1 MKRIRAFIPYLLA
14 YRWEI
19 SIGIIALLA
28 TDLIG
33 LAIPWILKNFIDLL
47 PQKPS
52 GLELAWYAGLLFLA
66 AIGQGVSR
74 FGWRK
79 YLFGTSRKVEVDI
92 LNKLFRHLQ
101 SLDRTFF
108 QNQKVGDLMSR
119 ATNDL
124 RAVKDF
130 LGLALLVVLDAVVV
144 IVTAVGLMIYINP
157 KLTFYAL
164 LPLPLLSILFFG
176 FIKTIGARHTAIQE
190 SLAKIT
196 SMVQE
201 NLAGIRVLHAFV
213 QEEHEMKRFDDLN
226 REHIAKNMG
235 LAKLFGMFTPSL
247 VLIIGIAALI
257 TLWVGGK
264 EVIAHQMAIQ
274 SGEVVENVF
283 SLGSFVAFN
292 GYLLMLSWPMMAI
305 GYVTN
310 LTQKGLAAMD
320 RIQEIFDSRSSLTVA
335 SPDTSVG
342 NLQGGIE
349 FKDLMFRYPG
359 DSDPVLEHIDLKIK
373 PGNTVALIGM
383 IGSGKSSFVQLIPR
397 IFDAEGD
404 SIFIDGQPIREIPL
418 HRLRNHI
425 SFVDQEPFLFSTSI
439 RNNIAMGRNDATD
452 EEIEAIVRCVHL
464 TPDLER
470 WPQRLETVVGER
482 GVSLSGGQKQ
492 RIALA
497 RALIRSPKILILDD
511 AFSSLDIETEA
522 IIINNIKKITGAL
535 TTILITH
542 RLTITRQV
550 DQILVMERGK
560 IVERGNHEMLMKNE
574 GLYQR
579 MYNNQAL
586 AREMEILLQ

>member
-1 MKRIRAFIPYLLA
+1 MKRLQAFIPYLHA
-14 YRWEI
+14 YRWEMT
-19 SIGIIALLA
+19 IGIIALLA
-28 TDLIG
+28 TDFIALV
-33 LAIPWILKNFIDLL
+33 IPWLLKNFIDLL

-52 GLELAWYAGLLFLA
+52 GSELAWYAGMLFLA

-79 YLFGTSRKVEVDI
+79 YLFGPSRKIEVDI
-92 LNKLFRHLQ
+92 LNKLFQHLQ
-101 SLDRTFF
+101 TLDKTFF

-130 LGLALLVVLDAVVV
+130 LGLGLLVVLDAVVV
-144 IVTAVGLMIYINP
+144 IIAAVGLMIAINP
-157 KLTFYAL
+157 QLTFYAL

-176 FIKTIGARHTAIQE
+176 FIKTIGVRHTAIQE
-190 SLAKIT
+190 NLAKIT

-235 LAKLFGMFTPSL
+235 LAQLFGMFTPSL
-247 VLIIGIAALI
+247 VLTIGIAGLI

-264 EVIAHQMAIQ
+264 EVIAHSLAIQ

-283 SLGSFVAFN
+283 TLGSFVAFS

-310 LTQKGLAAMD
+310 LTQKGLAAMG
-320 RIQEIFDSRSSLTVA
+320 RIQEIFDSQSSLIEESSPVPTV
-335 SPDTSVG
+335 SIE
-342 NLQGGIE
+342 GGLE
-349 FKDLMFRYPG
+349 FKDVTFGYPG
-359 DSDPVLEHIDLKIK
+359 EPDPVLQNIDLKIE
-373 PGNTVALIGM
+373 PGSTVALIGM
-383 IGSGKSSFVQLIPR
+383 IGSGKSSFAQLIPR

-404 SIFIDGQPIREIPL
+404 SIFIDGQPIKEISL
-418 HRLRNHI
+418 NQLRSHI
-425 SFVDQEPFLFSTSI
+425 AFVDQEPFLFSTSI
-439 RNNIAMGRNDATD
+439 RNNIAMGRSGVTN
-452 EEIEAIVRCVHL
+452 EEIEAMVRCVHL
-464 TPDLER
+464 MPDLER
-470 WPQRLETVVGER
+470 WPKGLETVVGER

-497 RALIRSPKILILDD
+497 RALIRNPKILILDD

-522 IIINNIKKITGAL
+522 IILNNIRKITRSL
-535 TTILITH
+535 TTLIITH

-550 DQILVMERGK
+550 DQILVMERGQ
-560 IVERGNHEMLMKNE
+560 IVERGKHELLMKNE

-579 MYNNQAL
+579 IYNNQAL

>member
-1 MKRIRAFIPYLLA
+1 MKRIRAFIPYLRA

-19 SIGIIALLA
+19 TIGIIALLA

-33 LAIPWILKNFIDLL
+33 LVIPWLLKNFIDLL

-52 GLELAWYAGLLFLA
+52 GSELAWYAGLLFLA

-79 YLFGTSRKVEVDI
+79 YLFGPSRKIEVDI

-101 SLDRTFF
+101 TLDKTFF

-130 LGLALLVVLDAVVV
+130 LGLGLLVVLDAVVV
-144 IVTAVGLMIYINP
+144 VVAAVGLMIYINP
-157 KLTFYAL
+157 QLTFYVL

-176 FIKTIGARHTAIQE
+176 FIKTIGVRHTAIQE
-190 SLAKIT
+190 HLAKIT

-274 SGEVVENVF
+274 SGQVVENVF

-310 LTQKGLAAMD
+310 LTQKGLAAMA
-320 RIQEIFDSRSSLTVA
+320 RIQEIFDSRSSLTA
-335 SPDTSVG
+335 PTSGTSVG
-342 NLQGGIE
+342 TLKGGIE
-349 FKDLMFRYPG
+349 FRDLTFSYPG
-359 DSDPVLEHIDLKIK
+359 EPDPVLGHINLKIE
-373 PGNTVALIGM
+373 PGSTVALIGM
-383 IGSGKSSFVQLIPR
+383 IGSGKSSFAQLIPR

-418 HRLRNHI
+418 DRLRNHI

-439 RNNIAMGRNDATD
+439 RNNISVGRSGVMD
-452 EEIEAIVRCVHL
+452 EEIDAIVRCVHL

-470 WPQRLETVVGER
+470 WPQGLDTMVGER

-497 RALIRSPKILILDD
+497 RALIRNPKILILDD

-522 IIINNIKKITGAL
+522 IIVNNIKKITGSL

-542 RLTITRQV
+542 RLTITRRV
-550 DQILVMERGK
+550 DQILVMERGQ

-579 MYNNQAL
+579 MYTNQAL

>member
-1 MKRIRAFIPYLLA
+1 MKRIKAFIPYLLA

-52 GLELAWYAGLLFLA
+52 GSELMWYAGLLFLA

-79 YLFGTSRKVEVDI
+79 YLFGPSRKVEVDI

-101 SLDRTFF
+101 SLDKTFF
-108 QNQKVGDLMSR
+108 QKQKVGDLMSR

-130 LGLALLVVLDAVVV
+130 LGLGLLVVLDAAVV
-144 IVTAVGLMIYINP
+144 IIAAVGLMITINP
-157 KLTFYAL
+157 RLTMYAL

-176 FIKTIGARHTAIQE
+176 FIRTIGARHTAIQE
-190 SLAKIT
+190 NLAKIT

-213 QEEHEMKRFDDLN
+213 QEEHEKNRFDDLN
-226 REHIAKNMG
+226 REHITRNMR

-247 VLIIGIAALI
+247 VLTAGVAGLI

-264 EVIAHQMAIQ
+264 EVIADQLAIQ
-274 SGEVVENVF
+274 SGAVVENAF
-283 SLGSFVAFN
+283 TIGSFVAFN

-310 LTQKGLAAMD
+310 LSQKGLAAMD
-320 RIQEIFDSRSSLTVA
+320 RIQQIFDSRSSLTEA
-335 SPDTSVG
+335 SVSG
-342 NLQGGIE
+342 SAKSIEGGIE
-349 FKDLMFRYPG
+349 FKDLTFNYPG
-359 DSDPVLEHIDLKIK
+359 DENPTLKDISLKIE
-373 PGNTVALIGM
+373 PGSTVALIGM
-383 IGSGKSSFVQLIPR
+383 IGSGKSSFAQLVPR

-404 SIFIDGQPIREIPL
+404 SILIDGQPIREIPL
-418 HRLRNHI
+418 DRLRSHI
-425 SFVDQEPFLFSTSI
+425 AFVDQEPFLFSTSI
-439 RNNIAMGRNDATD
+439 RNNIAMGRSGVSD
-452 EEIEAIVRCVHL
+452 EEIDAMVRCVHL

-470 WPQRLETVVGER
+470 WPQGLETVVGER

-497 RALIRSPKILILDD
+497 RTLIRKPKILILDD

-522 IIINNIKKITGAL
+522 IILSNIRRITGSL
-535 TTILITH
+535 TTLIITH
-542 RLTITRQV
+542 RLTITQQV
-550 DQILVMERGK
+550 DQILVMENGQ
-560 IVERGNHEMLMKNE
+560 IVERGDHQKLMSND

-579 MYNNQAL
+579 IYNNQAL

>member
-1 MKRIRAFIPYLLA
+1 MKRIKAFIPYLYT
-14 YRWEI
+14 YRWEMTV
-19 SIGIIALLA
+19 GIIALLA
-28 TDLIG
+28 TDFIG
-33 LAIPWILKNFIDLL
+33 LVIPWILKNFIDLL

-52 GLELAWYAGLLFLA
+52 NSELVWYAGLLFLA

-79 YLFGTSRKVEVDI
+79 YLFGPSRKIEVDI
-92 LNKLFRHLQ
+92 LNKLFFHLQ
-101 SLDRTFF
+101 TLDKTFF
-108 QNQKVGDLMSR
+108 QNQKIGDLMSR

-130 LGLALLVVLDAVVV
+130 LGLGLLVALDAVVV
-144 IVTAVGLMIYINP
+144 IIAAIGLMIYINP
-157 KLTFYAL
+157 QLTFYAL

-190 SLAKIT
+190 NLAKIT

-201 NLAGIRVLHAFV
+201 NLSGIRVLHAFV

-226 REHIAKNMG
+226 RQHIAKNMG

-247 VLIIGIAALI
+247 SLTIGIAILI

-264 EVIAHQMAIQ
+264 QVITDQMAIQ
-274 SGEVVENVF
+274 SGQVVENAF
-283 SLGSFVAFN
+283 TLGSFVAFS
-292 GYLLMLSWPMMAI
+292 GYLLMLAWPMMAL

-320 RIQEIFDSRSSLTVA
+320 RIQEIFDSRSSLIEEA
-335 SPDTSVG
+335 SSTPTKPIE
-342 NLQGGIE
+342 GGIE
-349 FKDLMFRYPG
+349 INDLTFRYPG
-359 DSDPVLEHIDLKIK
+359 EPDPVLKNINLKIE
-373 PGNTVALIGM
+373 PGSTVALIGM
-383 IGSGKSSFVQLIPR
+383 IGSGKSSFAQLIPR
-397 IFDAEGD
+397 IFDAEGA
-404 SIFIDGQPIREIPL
+404 SINVDGQPIRRIPL
-418 HRLRNHI
+418 DLLRRHI
-425 SFVDQEPFLFSTSI
+425 AYVDQEPFLFSTSI
-439 RNNIAMGRNDATD
+439 RNNIAMGRSGVTD
-452 EEIEAIVRCVHL
+452 EEIDDMVRCVHL
-464 TPDLER
+464 TPDLDR
-470 WPQRLETVVGER
+470 WPQGLETVVGER

-497 RALIRSPKILILDD
+497 RALIRNPKILILDD

-522 IIINNIKKITGAL
+522 IIVSNIRRITGSL
-535 TTILITH
+535 TTLLITH
-542 RLTITRQV
+542 RLTITRKV
-550 DQILVMERGK
+550 DQILVMERGE
-560 IVERGNHEMLMKNE
+560 IVERGNHEILIKND

>member
-1 MKRIRAFIPYLLA
+1 MKRIRAFIPYLRA

-19 SIGIIALLA
+19 TIGIIALLA

-33 LAIPWILKNFIDLL
+33 LVIPWLLKNFIDLL

-52 GLELAWYAGLLFLA
+52 GSELAWYAGLLFLA

-79 YLFGTSRKVEVDI
+79 YLFGPSRKIEVDI

-101 SLDRTFF
+101 SLDKTFF

-130 LGLALLVVLDAVVV
+130 LGLGLLVVLDAVVV
-144 IVTAVGLMIYINP
+144 IVAAVGLMIYINP
-157 KLTFYAL
+157 QLTFYAL

-176 FIKTIGARHTAIQE
+176 FIKTIGVRHTAIQE
-190 SLAKIT
+190 HLAKIT

-201 NLAGIRVLHAFV
+201 NLSGIRVLHAFV

-274 SGEVVENVF
+274 SGQVVENVF

-310 LTQKGLAAMD
+310 LTQKGLAAMA
-320 RIQEIFDSRSSLTVA
+320 RIQEIFDSRSSLTVPT
-335 SPDTSVG
+335 SGTSVG
-342 NLQGGIE
+342 TLKGGIE
-349 FKDLMFRYPG
+349 FRDLTFSYPG
-359 DSDPVLEHIDLKIK
+359 EPDPVLGHINLKIE
-373 PGNTVALIGM
+373 PGSTVALIGM
-383 IGSGKSSFVQLIPR
+383 IGSGKSSFAQLIPR
-397 IFDAEGD
+397 IFDAEGV

-418 HRLRNHI
+418 DRLRNHI

-439 RNNIAMGRNDATD
+439 RNNISVGRSGVMD
-452 EEIEAIVRCVHL
+452 EEIDAIVRCVHL

-470 WPQRLETVVGER
+470 WPQGLDTMVGER

-497 RALIRSPKILILDD
+497 RALIRNPKILILDD

-522 IIINNIKKITGAL
+522 IIVNNIKKITGSL

-542 RLTITRQV
+542 RLTITRRV

-579 MYNNQAL
+579 MYTNQAL

>member
-1 MKRIRAFIPYLLA
+1 MKRIRAFIPYLRA

-19 SIGIIALLA
+19 TIGIIALLA

-33 LAIPWILKNFIDLL
+33 LVIPWLLKNFIDLL

-52 GLELAWYAGLLFLA
+52 GSELAWYAGLLFLA
-66 AIGQGVSR
+66 AIGQGVFR

-79 YLFGTSRKVEVDI
+79 YLFGPSRKIEVDI

-101 SLDRTFF
+101 SLDKTFF

-130 LGLALLVVLDAVVV
+130 LGLGLLVVLDAVVV
-144 IVTAVGLMIYINP
+144 IVAAVGLMIYINP
-157 KLTFYAL
+157 QLTFYAL

-176 FIKTIGARHTAIQE
+176 FIKTIGVRHTAIQE
-190 SLAKIT
+190 HLAKIT

-201 NLAGIRVLHAFV
+201 NLSGIRVLHAFV

-264 EVIAHQMAIQ
+264 EVIVHQMAIQ
-274 SGEVVENVF
+274 SGQVVENVF

-310 LTQKGLAAMD
+310 LTQKGLAAMA
-320 RIQEIFDSRSSLTVA
+320 RIQEIFDSRSSLTVPT
-335 SPDTSVG
+335 SGTSVG
-342 NLQGGIE
+342 TLKGGIE
-349 FKDLMFRYPG
+349 FRDLTFSYPG
-359 DSDPVLEHIDLKIK
+359 EPDPVLGHINLKIE
-373 PGNTVALIGM
+373 PGSTVALIGM
-383 IGSGKSSFVQLIPR
+383 IGSGKSSFAQLIPR
-397 IFDAEGD
+397 IFDAEGV

-418 HRLRNHI
+418 DRLRNHI

-439 RNNIAMGRNDATD
+439 RNNISVGRSGVMD
-452 EEIEAIVRCVHL
+452 EEIDAIVRCVHL

-470 WPQRLETVVGER
+470 WPQGLDTMVGER

-497 RALIRSPKILILDD
+497 RALIRNPKILILDD

-522 IIINNIKKITGAL
+522 IIVNNIKKITGSL

-542 RLTITRQV
+542 RLTITRRV
-550 DQILVMERGK
+550 DQILVMERGQ
-560 IVERGNHEMLMKNE
+560 IVERGNHEKLMKNE

-579 MYNNQAL
+579 MYTNQAL

>member
-1 MKRIRAFIPYLLA
+1 MKRIKAFIPYLYA
-14 YRWEI
+14 YRWEMT
-19 SIGIIALLA
+19 IGIIALLA
-28 TDLIG
+28 TDFIG

-52 GLELAWYAGLLFLA
+52 GSELAWYAGLLFLA
-66 AIGQGVSR
+66 AVGQGVSR

-79 YLFGTSRKVEVDI
+79 YLFGPSRKVEVDI

-101 SLDRTFF
+101 TLDKTFF

-130 LGLALLVVLDAVVV
+130 LGLGLLVVLDAMVV
-144 IVTAVGLMIYINP
+144 IVAAVGLMITINP
-157 KLTFYAL
+157 QLTFYAL

-190 SLAKIT
+190 NLAKIT

-213 QEEHEMKRFDDLN
+213 QEEHEKKRFDDLN

-247 VLIIGIAALI
+247 MLTIGIAGLI

-264 EVIAHQMAIQ
+264 EVITHQLAIQ
-274 SGEVVENVF
+274 AGQVVDNVF
-283 SLGSFVAFN
+283 TLGSFVAFI

-320 RIQEIFDSRSSLTVA
+320 RIQEIFDSRSSLAEGVSSA
-335 SPDTSVG
+335 SIEY
-342 NLQGGIE
+342 LEGGIE
-349 FKDLMFRYPG
+349 FKDLTFTYPG
-359 DSDPVLEHIDLKIK
+359 GSDPVLKHIDLKIE
-373 PGNTVALIGM
+373 PGSTVALIGM
-383 IGSGKSSFVQLIPR
+383 IGSGKSSFAQLIPR

-404 SIFIDGQPIREIPL
+404 SVFIDGQPIREIPL
-418 HRLRNHI
+418 DVLRSHI
-425 SFVDQEPFLFSTSI
+425 AFVDQEPFLFSTSI
-439 RNNIAMGRNDATD
+439 RNNIAMGRSGVTD
-452 EEIEAIVRCVHL
+452 EEIDTMVRCVHL

-470 WPQRLETVVGER
+470 WPQGLETVVGER

-497 RALIRSPKILILDD
+497 RTLIRDPKILILDD

-522 IIINNIKKITGAL
+522 IILGNIRKITGSL
-535 TTILITH
+535 TTLIITH
-542 RLTITRQV
+542 RLTITRRV
-550 DQILVMERGK
+550 DQVLVMEHGQ

-579 MYNNQAL
+579 MYSNQAL

>member
-1 MKRIRAFIPYLLA
+1 MKRIKAFIPYLLA

-28 TDLIG
+28 TDFIG

-52 GLELAWYAGLLFLA
+52 GSELAWYAGLLFLA

-79 YLFGTSRKVEVDI
+79 YLFGPSRKIEVDI

-101 SLDRTFF
+101 SLDKTFF

-130 LGLALLVVLDAVVV
+130 LGLGLLVVLDAVVV
-144 IVTAVGLMIYINP
+144 IVAAVGLMITINP
-157 KLTFYAL
+157 RLTMYAL
-164 LPLPLLSILFFG
+164 LPLPFLSILFFW

-190 SLAKIT
+190 NLSRIT

-213 QEEHEMKRFDDLN
+213 QEEHEKKRFDDLN
-226 REHIAKNMG
+226 REHIVKNMG

-247 VLIIGIAALI
+247 VLTAGIAGLI

-264 EVIAHQMAIQ
+264 EVIAGQLAIQ

-283 SLGSFVAFN
+283 TIGSFVAFN

-310 LTQKGLAAMD
+310 LSQKGLAAMD
-320 RIQEIFDSRSSLTVA
+320 RIQEIFDSRSSLIEKVSSMSTK
-335 SPDTSVG
+335 PIEG
-342 NLQGGIE
+342 EIE
-349 FKDLMFRYPG
+349 FKDVTFSYPG
-359 DSDPVLEHIDLKIK
+359 EPDPILKHIDLKIEA
-373 PGNTVALIGM
+373 GSTVALIGM
-383 IGSGKSSFVQLIPR
+383 IGSGKSSFAQLIPR
-397 IFDAEGD
+397 IFDVEGD
-404 SIFIDGQPIREIPL
+404 SILIDGQPIREIAL
-418 HRLRNHI
+418 SRLRSHI
-425 SFVDQEPFLFSTSI
+425 AFADQEPFLFSTSI
-439 RNNIAMGRNDATD
+439 RNNIAMGREGATD
-452 EEIEAIVRCVHL
+452 EEIDAMVRCVHL

-470 WPQRLETVVGER
+470 WPQGLETVVGER

-497 RALIRSPKILILDD
+497 RTLIRNPKILILDD

-522 IIINNIKKITGAL
+522 IILSNIRRITGSL
-535 TTILITH
+535 TTLIITH

-550 DQILVMERGK
+550 DQILVMEHGQ
-560 IVERGNHEMLMKNE
+560 IVESGNHDELMKTD

-579 MYNNQAL
+579 MFKNQAL

>member
-1 MKRIRAFIPYLLA
+1 MKRLQAFIPYLRA
-14 YRWEI
+14 YRWEMT
-19 SIGIIALLA
+19 IGIIALLT
-28 TDLIG
+28 TDFIALV
-33 LAIPWILKNFIDLL
+33 IPWLLKNFIDLL
-47 PQKPS
+47 PQKPTGS
-52 GLELAWYAGLLFLA
+52 ELAWYAGMLFLA

-79 YLFGTSRKVEVDI
+79 YLFGPSRKVEVDI

-101 SLDRTFF
+101 SLDKTFF

-130 LGLALLVVLDAVVV
+130 LGLGLLVVLDAVVV
-144 IVTAVGLMIYINP
+144 IIAAVGLMITINP
-157 KLTFYAL
+157 QLTFYAL

-176 FIKTIGARHTAIQE
+176 FIKTIGVRHTAIQE
-190 SLAKIT
+190 HLAKIT

-247 VLIIGIAALI
+247 VLTIGIAGLI

-264 EVIAHQMAIQ
+264 EVIAHSLAIQ
-274 SGEVVENVF
+274 SGQVVENVF
-283 SLGSFVAFN
+283 TLGSFVAFS

-320 RIQEIFDSRSSLTVA
+320 RIQEIFDSESSLIEESSPVSTV
-335 SPDTSVG
+335 SIEG
-342 NLQGGIE
+342 RLE
-349 FKDLMFRYPG
+349 FKNVTFGYPG
-359 DSDPVLEHIDLKIK
+359 EPGPVLENINLKIE
-373 PGNTVALIGM
+373 PGSTVALIGM
-383 IGSGKSSFVQLIPR
+383 IGSGKSSFAQLIPR
-397 IFDAEGD
+397 VFDAEGD
-404 SIFIDGQPIREIPL
+404 SIFIDGQSVRGIPL
-418 HRLRNHI
+418 NQLRSHI
-425 SFVDQEPFLFSTSI
+425 AFVDQEPFLFSTSI
-439 RNNIAMGRNDATD
+439 RNNIAMGRSGVTN
-452 EEIEAIVRCVHL
+452 EEIEAMVRCVHL

-470 WPQRLETVVGER
+470 WPQGLETMVGER

-497 RALIRSPKILILDD
+497 RALIRNPKILILDD

-522 IIINNIKKITGAL
+522 IILNNIRKITRSL
-535 TTILITH
+535 TTLIITH

-550 DQILVMERGK
+550 DQILVMERGQ
-560 IVERGNHEMLMKNE
+560 IVERGNHELLMKNE

-579 MYNNQAL
+579 IYNNQAL

>member
-1 MKRIRAFIPYLLA
+1 MKRIRAFIPYLRA

-19 SIGIIALLA
+19 TIGIIALLA

-33 LAIPWILKNFIDLL
+33 LVIPWLLKNFIDLL

-52 GLELAWYAGLLFLA
+52 GSELAWYAGLLFLA

-79 YLFGTSRKVEVDI
+79 YLFGPSRKIEVDI

-101 SLDRTFF
+101 SLDKTFF

-130 LGLALLVVLDAVVV
+130 LGLGLLVVLDAVVV
-144 IVTAVGLMIYINP
+144 IVAAVGLMIYINP
-157 KLTFYAL
+157 QLTFYAL

-176 FIKTIGARHTAIQE
+176 FIKTIGVRHTAIQE
-190 SLAKIT
+190 HLAKIT

-274 SGEVVENVF
+274 SGQVVENVF

-310 LTQKGLAAMD
+310 LTQKGLAAMT
-320 RIQEIFDSRSSLTVA
+320 RIQEIFDSRSSLTA
-335 SPDTSVG
+335 PTSGTSVG
-342 NLQGGIE
+342 TLKGGIE
-349 FKDLMFRYPG
+349 FRDLTFSYPG
-359 DSDPVLEHIDLKIK
+359 EPDPVLEHISLKIE
-373 PGNTVALIGM
+373 PGSTVALIGM
-383 IGSGKSSFVQLIPR
+383 IGSGKSSFAQLIPR
-397 IFDAEGD
+397 IFDAEGA

-418 HRLRNHI
+418 DRLRNHI

-439 RNNIAMGRNDATD
+439 RNNISVGRSGVMD
-452 EEIEAIVRCVHL
+452 EEIDAIVRCVHL

-470 WPQRLETVVGER
+470 WPQGLDTMVGER

-497 RALIRSPKILILDD
+497 RALIRNPKILILDD

-522 IIINNIKKITGAL
+522 IIVNNIKKITGSL

-542 RLTITRQV
+542 RLTITRRV
-550 DQILVMERGK
+550 DQILVMERGQ

-579 MYNNQAL
+579 MYTNQAL

>member
-14 YRWEI
+14 YRWEMT
-19 SIGIIALLA
+19 IGIIALLA
-28 TDLIG
+28 TDFIG

-101 SLDRTFF
+101 SLDKTFF

-130 LGLALLVVLDAVVV
+130 LGLGLLVVLDAVVV
-144 IVTAVGLMIYINP
+144 IVAAVGLMIYINP
-157 KLTFYAL
+157 QLTFYAL

-176 FIKTIGARHTAIQE
+176 FIKTIGVRHTAIQE
-190 SLAKIT
+190 HLAKIT

-201 NLAGIRVLHAFV
+201 NLSGIRVLHAFV

-274 SGEVVENVF
+274 SGQVVENVF

-310 LTQKGLAAMD
+310 LTQKGLAAMA
-320 RIQEIFDSRSSLTVA
+320 RIQEIFDSRSSLTVPT
-335 SPDTSVG
+335 SGTSVG
-342 NLQGGIE
+342 TLKGGIE
-349 FKDLMFRYPG
+349 FRDLTFSYPG
-359 DSDPVLEHIDLKIK
+359 EPDPVLGHINLKIE
-373 PGNTVALIGM
+373 PGSTVALIGM
-383 IGSGKSSFVQLIPR
+383 IGSGKSSFAQLIPR
-397 IFDAEGD
+397 IFDAEGV

-418 HRLRNHI
+418 DRLRNHI

-439 RNNIAMGRNDATD
+439 RNNISVGRSGVMD
-452 EEIEAIVRCVHL
+452 EEIDAIVRCVHL

-470 WPQRLETVVGER
+470 WPQGLDTMVGER

-497 RALIRSPKILILDD
+497 RALIRNPKILILDD

-522 IIINNIKKITGAL
+522 IIVNNIKKITGSL

-542 RLTITRQV
+542 RLTITRRV

-579 MYNNQAL
+579 MYTNQAL

>member
-1 MKRIRAFIPYLLA
+1 MKRIRAFIPYLRA

-19 SIGIIALLA
+19 TIGIIALLA

-33 LAIPWILKNFIDLL
+33 LVIPWLLKNFIDLL

-52 GLELAWYAGLLFLA
+52 GSELAWYAGLLFLA

-79 YLFGTSRKVEVDI
+79 YLFGPSRKIEVDI

-101 SLDRTFF
+101 SLDKTFF

-130 LGLALLVVLDAVVV
+130 LGLGLLVVLDAVVV
-144 IVTAVGLMIYINP
+144 VVAAVGLMIYINP
-157 KLTFYAL
+157 QLTFYAL

-176 FIKTIGARHTAIQE
+176 FIKTIGVRHTAIQE
-190 SLAKIT
+190 HLAKIT

-274 SGEVVENVF
+274 SGQVVENVF

-310 LTQKGLAAMD
+310 LTQKGLAAMA
-320 RIQEIFDSRSSLTVA
+320 RIQEIFDSRSSLTA
-335 SPDTSVG
+335 PTSGTSVG
-342 NLQGGIE
+342 TLKGGIE
-349 FKDLMFRYPG
+349 FRDLTFSYPG
-359 DSDPVLEHIDLKIK
+359 EPDPVLGHINLKIE
-373 PGNTVALIGM
+373 PGSTVALIGM
-383 IGSGKSSFVQLIPR
+383 IGSGKSSFAQLIPR
-397 IFDAEGD
+397 IFDAEGA

-418 HRLRNHI
+418 DRLRTHI

-439 RNNIAMGRNDATD
+439 RNNISVGRSGVMD
-452 EEIEAIVRCVHL
+452 EEIDAIVRCVHL

-470 WPQRLETVVGER
+470 WPQGLDTMVGER

-497 RALIRSPKILILDD
+497 RALIRNPKILILDD

-522 IIINNIKKITGAL
+522 IIVNNIKKITGSL

-542 RLTITRQV
+542 RLTITRRV
-550 DQILVMERGK
+550 DQILVRERGQ
-560 IVERGNHEMLMKNE
+560 IVERGNHETLIKNE

-579 MYNNQAL
+579 MYTNQAL

>member
-14 YRWEI
+14 YRWEMT
-19 SIGIIALLA
+19 IGIIALLA
-28 TDLIG
+28 TDFIS

-52 GLELAWYAGLLFLA
+52 GSELAWYAGLLFLA

-92 LNKLFRHLQ
+92 LNKLFHHLQ
-101 SLDRTFF
+101 SLDKTFF

-130 LGLALLVVLDAVVV
+130 LGLGLLVVLDAVVV
-144 IVTAVGLMIYINP
+144 ITAAVGLMIAINP
-157 KLTFYAL
+157 QLTFYAL

-176 FIKTIGARHTAIQE
+176 FIKTIGVRHTAIQE
-190 SLAKIT
+190 NLAKIT

-213 QEEHEMKRFDDLN
+213 QEEHEQKRFDDLN
-226 REHIAKNMG
+226 REHIARNMG

-247 VLIIGIAALI
+247 VLTVGIAGLI

-264 EVIAHQMAIQ
+264 EVIAHQLAIQ

-283 SLGSFVAFN
+283 SIGSFVAFN

-310 LTQKGLAAMD
+310 LSQKGLAAME
-320 RIQEIFDSRSSLTVA
+320 RIQEIFDARSSLIEKASSTTVA
-335 SPDTSVG
+335 IE
-342 NLQGGIE
+342 GGIE
-349 FKDLMFRYPG
+349 FKDLTFNYPG
-359 DSDPVLEHIDLKIK
+359 EPDPVLKHIDLKIE
-373 PGNTVALIGM
+373 PGSTVALIGM
-383 IGSGKSSFVQLIPR
+383 IGSGKSSFAQLIPR

-404 SIFIDGQPIREIPL
+404 SIFIDGQLIREIPL
-418 HRLRNHI
+418 DRLRSHI
-425 SFVDQEPFLFSTSI
+425 AFVDQEPFLFSTSI
-439 RNNIAMGRNDATD
+439 RNNIAMGRGDVTD
-452 EEIEAIVRCVHL
+452 EEVDAMVRCVHL

-470 WPQRLETVVGER
+470 WPQGLETVVGER

-497 RALIRSPKILILDD
+497 RTLIRNPKILILDD

-522 IIINNIKKITGAL
+522 IILSNIRRITRSL
-535 TTILITH
+535 TTLLITH

-550 DQILVMERGK
+550 DQILVMERGQ
-560 IVERGNHEMLMKNE
+560 IVERGNHEMLMKSE

>member
-1 MKRIRAFIPYLLA
+1 MKRIRAFIPYLRA

-19 SIGIIALLA
+19 TIGIIALLA

-33 LAIPWILKNFIDLL
+33 LVIPWLLKNFIDLL

-52 GLELAWYAGLLFLA
+52 GSELAWYAGLLFLA

-79 YLFGTSRKVEVDI
+79 YLFGPSRKIEVDI

-101 SLDRTFF
+101 SLDKTFF

-130 LGLALLVVLDAVVV
+130 LGLGLLVVLDAVVV
-144 IVTAVGLMIYINP
+144 IVAAVGLMIYINP
-157 KLTFYAL
+157 QLTFYAL

-176 FIKTIGARHTAIQE
+176 FIKTIGVRHTAIQE
-190 SLAKIT
+190 HLAKIT

-274 SGEVVENVF
+274 SGQVVENVF

-310 LTQKGLAAMD
+310 LTQKGLAAMA
-320 RIQEIFDSRSSLTVA
+320 RIQEIFDSRSSLTA
-335 SPDTSVG
+335 PTSGTSVG
-342 NLQGGIE
+342 TLKGGIE
-349 FKDLMFRYPG
+349 FRDLTFSYPG
-359 DSDPVLEHIDLKIK
+359 EPDPVLEHISLKIE
-373 PGNTVALIGM
+373 PGSTVALIGM
-383 IGSGKSSFVQLIPR
+383 IGSGKSSFAQLIPR
-397 IFDAEGD
+397 IFDAEGA

-418 HRLRNHI
+418 DRLRNHI

-439 RNNIAMGRNDATD
+439 RNNISVGRSGVMD
-452 EEIEAIVRCVHL
+452 EEIDAIVRCVHL

-470 WPQRLETVVGER
+470 WPQGLDTMVGER

-497 RALIRSPKILILDD
+497 RALIRNPKILILDD

-522 IIINNIKKITGAL
+522 IIVNNIKKITGSL

-542 RLTITRQV
+542 RLTITRRV
-550 DQILVMERGK
+550 DQILVMERGQ
-560 IVERGNHEMLMKNE
+560 IVERGNHEKLMKNE

-579 MYNNQAL
+579 MYTNQAL

>member
-1 MKRIRAFIPYLLA
+1 MKRIRAFIPYLRA

-19 SIGIIALLA
+19 TIGIIALLA

-33 LAIPWILKNFIDLL
+33 LVIPWLLKNFIDLL

-52 GLELAWYAGLLFLA
+52 GSELAWYAGLLFLA

-79 YLFGTSRKVEVDI
+79 YLFGPSRKIEVDI

-101 SLDRTFF
+101 SLDKTFF

-130 LGLALLVVLDAVVV
+130 LGLGLLVVLDAVVV
-144 IVTAVGLMIYINP
+144 IVAAVGLMIYINP
-157 KLTFYAL
+157 QLTFYAL

-176 FIKTIGARHTAIQE
+176 FIKTIGVRHTAIQE
-190 SLAKIT
+190 HLAKIT

-274 SGEVVENVF
+274 SGQVVENVF

-310 LTQKGLAAMD
+310 LTQKGLAAMA
-320 RIQEIFDSRSSLTVA
+320 RIQEIFDSRSSLTA
-335 SPDTSVG
+335 PTSGTSVG
-342 NLQGGIE
+342 TLKGGIE
-349 FKDLMFRYPG
+349 FRDLTFSYPG
-359 DSDPVLEHIDLKIK
+359 EPDPVLEHISLKIE
-373 PGNTVALIGM
+373 PGSTVALIGM
-383 IGSGKSSFVQLIPR
+383 IGSGKSSFAQLIPR
-397 IFDAEGD
+397 IFDAEGA

-418 HRLRNHI
+418 DRLRTHI

-439 RNNIAMGRNDATD
+439 RNNISVGRSGVMD
-452 EEIEAIVRCVHL
+452 EEIDAIVRCVHL

-470 WPQRLETVVGER
+470 WPQGLDTMVGER

-497 RALIRSPKILILDD
+497 RALIRNPKILILDD

-522 IIINNIKKITGAL
+522 IIVNNIKKITGSL

-542 RLTITRQV
+542 RLTITRRV
-550 DQILVMERGK
+550 DQILVMERGQ

-579 MYNNQAL
+579 MYTNQAL

>member
-1 MKRIRAFIPYLLA
+1 MKRIRAFIPYLRA

-19 SIGIIALLA
+19 TIGIIALLA

-33 LAIPWILKNFIDLL
+33 LVIPWLLKNFIDLL

-52 GLELAWYAGLLFLA
+52 GSELAWYAGLLFLA

-79 YLFGTSRKVEVDI
+79 YLFGPSRKIEVDI

-101 SLDRTFF
+101 SLDKTFF

-130 LGLALLVVLDAVVV
+130 LGLGLLVVLDAVVV
-144 IVTAVGLMIYINP
+144 IVAAVGLMIYINP
-157 KLTFYAL
+157 QLTFYAL

-176 FIKTIGARHTAIQE
+176 FIKTIGVRHTAIQE
-190 SLAKIT
+190 HLAKIT

-274 SGEVVENVF
+274 SGQVVENVF

-310 LTQKGLAAMD
+310 LTQKGLAAMA
-320 RIQEIFDSRSSLTVA
+320 RIQEIFDSRSSLTA
-335 SPDTSVG
+335 PTSGTSVG
-342 NLQGGIE
+342 TLKGGIE
-349 FKDLMFRYPG
+349 FRDLTFSYPG
-359 DSDPVLEHIDLKIK
+359 EPDPVLENISLKIE
-373 PGNTVALIGM
+373 PGSTVALIGM
-383 IGSGKSSFVQLIPR
+383 IGSGKSSFAQLIPR
-397 IFDAEGD
+397 IFDAEGA

-418 HRLRNHI
+418 DRLRNHI

-439 RNNIAMGRNDATD
+439 RNNISVGRSGVMD
-452 EEIEAIVRCVHL
+452 EEIDAIVRCVHL

-470 WPQRLETVVGER
+470 WPQGLDTMVGER

-497 RALIRSPKILILDD
+497 RALIRNPKILILDD

-522 IIINNIKKITGAL
+522 IIVNNIKKITGSL

-542 RLTITRQV
+542 RLTITRRV
-550 DQILVMERGK
+550 DQILVMERGQ

-579 MYNNQAL
+579 MYTNQAL

>member
-1 MKRIRAFIPYLLA
+1 MKRIRAFIPYLRA

-19 SIGIIALLA
+19 TIGIIALLA

-33 LAIPWILKNFIDLL
+33 LVIPWLLKNFIDLL

-52 GLELAWYAGLLFLA
+52 GSELAWYAGLLFLA

-79 YLFGTSRKVEVDI
+79 YLFGPSRKIEVDI

-101 SLDRTFF
+101 SLDKTFF

-130 LGLALLVVLDAVVV
+130 LGLGLLVVLDAVVV
-144 IVTAVGLMIYINP
+144 IVAAVGLMIYINP
-157 KLTFYAL
+157 QLTFYAL

-176 FIKTIGARHTAIQE
+176 FIKTIGVRHTAIQE
-190 SLAKIT
+190 HLAKIT

-274 SGEVVENVF
+274 SGQVVENVF

-310 LTQKGLAAMD
+310 LTQKGLAAMA
-320 RIQEIFDSRSSLTVA
+320 RIQEIFDSRSSLTA
-335 SPDTSVG
+335 PTSGTSVG
-342 NLQGGIE
+342 TLKGGIE
-349 FKDLMFRYPG
+349 FRDLTFSYPG
-359 DSDPVLEHIDLKIK
+359 EPDPVLEHISLKIE
-373 PGNTVALIGM
+373 PGSTVALIGM
-383 IGSGKSSFVQLIPR
+383 IGSGKSSFAQLIPR
-397 IFDAEGD
+397 IFDAEGAL
-404 SIFIDGQPIREIPL
+404 IFIDGQPIREIPL
-418 HRLRNHI
+418 DRLRNHI

-439 RNNIAMGRNDATD
+439 RNNISVGRSGVMD
-452 EEIEAIVRCVHL
+452 EEIDAIVRCVHL

-470 WPQRLETVVGER
+470 WPQGLDTMVGER

-497 RALIRSPKILILDD
+497 RALIRNPKILILDD

-522 IIINNIKKITGAL
+522 IIVNNIKKITGSL

-542 RLTITRQV
+542 RLTITRRV
-550 DQILVMERGK
+550 DQILVMERGQ

-579 MYNNQAL
+579 MYTNQAL

>member
-1 MKRIRAFIPYLLA
+1 MKRLQAFIPYLRA
-14 YRWEI
+14 YRWEMT
-19 SIGIIALLA
+19 IGIIALLA
-28 TDLIG
+28 TDFIALV
-33 LAIPWILKNFIDLL
+33 IPWLLKNFIDLL

-52 GLELAWYAGLLFLA
+52 GSELAWYAGIIFLA

-79 YLFGTSRKVEVDI
+79 YLFGPSRKIEVDI
-92 LNKLFRHLQ
+92 LNNLFRHLQ
-101 SLDRTFF
+101 TLDKTFF

-130 LGLALLVVLDAVVV
+130 LGLGLLVVLDAVVV
-144 IVTAVGLMIYINP
+144 IIAAVGLMITINP
-157 KLTFYAL
+157 QLTFYAL

-176 FIKTIGARHTAIQE
+176 FIKTIGVRHTAIQE
-190 SLAKIT
+190 HLAKIT

-213 QEEHEMKRFDDLN
+213 QEEHEMKRFDNLN

-235 LAKLFGMFTPSL
+235 LAQLFGMFTPSL
-247 VLIIGIAALI
+247 VLTIGIAGLI

-264 EVIAHQMAIQ
+264 EVIAHSLAIQ
-274 SGEVVENVF
+274 SGQVVENVF
-283 SLGSFVAFN
+283 TLGSFVAFS

-310 LTQKGLAAMD
+310 LTQKGLAAMA
-320 RIQEIFDSRSSLTVA
+320 RIQEIFDSQSSLAEESSSTLTE
-335 SPDTSVG
+335 SIVG
-342 NLQGGIE
+342 GLE
-349 FKDLMFRYPG
+349 FKNVTFGYPG
-359 DSDPVLEHIDLKIK
+359 EPDSVLQNIDLKIE
-373 PGNTVALIGM
+373 PGSTVALIGM
-383 IGSGKSSFVQLIPR
+383 IGSGKSSFAQLIPR
-397 IFDAEGD
+397 IFDVEGD
-404 SIFIDGQPIREIPL
+404 SIFIDGQPIRGIPL
-418 HRLRNHI
+418 DQLRSHI
-425 SFVDQEPFLFSTSI
+425 AFVDQEPFLFSTSI
-439 RNNIAMGRNDATD
+439 RNNIAMGRSGVTN
-452 EEIEAIVRCVHL
+452 EEIEAMVRCVHL

-470 WPQRLETVVGER
+470 WPKGLETVVGER

-497 RALIRSPKILILDD
+497 RALIRNPKILILDD

-522 IIINNIKKITGAL
+522 IILSNLRKITRSL
-535 TTILITH
+535 TTLIITH

-550 DQILVMERGK
+550 DQILVMERGQ
-560 IVERGNHEMLMKNE
+560 IVERGNHAMLMKNE

-579 MYNNQAL
+579 IYNNQAL